1 MVTVKFF
8 NLIRSNHG
16 VQQLTLSPGTIE
28 NIMIEIRNIHPQ
40 ITMQELHDAILFI
53 NKQKVMHLK
62 RFKEI
67 VKDGDEIVFT
77 NFVGGG

>member
-16 VQQLTLSPGTIE
+16 VQQLNLSPGTIE

>member
-16 VQQLTLSPGTIE
+16 VEQASVHAGKLSD
-28 NIMIEIRNIHPQ
+28 IMKEIRVVFPE
-40 ITMQELHDAILFI
+40 ITMQELQDAVLFI
-53 NKQKVMHLK
+53 NKEKVMHLD
-62 RFKEI
+62 RFSI
-67 VKDGDEIVFT
+67 NIKDEDEVVFT